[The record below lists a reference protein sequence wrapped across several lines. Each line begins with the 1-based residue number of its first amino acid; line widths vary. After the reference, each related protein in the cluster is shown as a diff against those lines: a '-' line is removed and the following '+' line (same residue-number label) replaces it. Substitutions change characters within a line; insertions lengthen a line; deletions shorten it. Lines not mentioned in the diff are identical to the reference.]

1 METGREGD
9 GTQLAARESKLRAAP
24 GNIIAHQLGW
34 LLRRLC
40 LHSQA
45 VLRIAK
51 DSQLLWW
58 WQGDAKPGK
67 SSLGIPTIMVHALE
81 ASSVPAFLG
90 NPLPTQ
96 PPQGFKPPDGSVAA
110 QMQRQQMDSLY
121 QRTPV
126 LSPMHVIGIPPAYT
140 SLYPLPAMGPAP
152 MQPQAPRIEI
162 ANGTSLPMPTL
173 QQNHPFSDPVR
184 AAHIHRQLALM
195 QQVPFSVNPPQPG
208 PVFAMSYPTAQS
220 EGTNSRPPQP
230 AASRPT
236 QGMTDLL
243 VLDDNGVTNGERGHN
258 PAPLASPGGAPE
270 EGALECK

>member
-1 METGREGD
+1 M
-9 GTQLAARESKLRAAP
+9 
-24 GNIIAHQLGW
+24 
-34 LLRRLC
+34 
-40 LHSQA
+40 
-45 VLRIAK
+45 
-51 DSQLLWW
+51 
-58 WQGDAKPGK
+58 KPGK
-67 SSLGIPTIMVHALE
+67 SSLGIPTIIVHALE

-96 PPQGFKPPDGSVAA
+96 PPQQGFKPPDGSVAA

-121 QRTPV
+121 QRTY
-126 LSPMHVIGIPPAYT
+126 PMHVIGLPPGYS

-152 MQPQAPRIEI
+152 MQSQAPRIEI

-195 QQVPFSVNPPQPG
+195 PQVPFSVSPPQPG
-208 PVFAMSYPTAQS
+208 PVFAMSYPAAQS

-230 AASRPT
+230 AATRPT

-243 VLDDNGVTNGERGHN
+243 VLNGNGVTNGERGHN
-258 PAPLASPGGAPE
+258 PAPLASLGRAPE
-270 EGALECK
+270 GGALECK